1 MQDSTSRSCH
11 FTDSESQT
19 HPLTPQAR
27 MKPCG
32 TSTLLL
38 LVLLYF
44 DHICYAQHWSYGLRP
59 GGKRVP
65 ETLQDSYSEL
75 FPACWTI
82 HCVAHYP
89 VGPETLKWLPP
100 SSSLQGDQ
108 PSIKTPNEV
117 ALFTEPQR
125 LECSIPQTR
134 LSVMKEALMSWL
146 DGENQR
152 KKL

>member
-65 ETLQDSYSEL
+65 ETLQDSYSE
-75 FPACWTI
+75 
-82 HCVAHYP
+82 
-89 VGPETLKWLPP
+89 
-100 SSSLQGDQ
+100 
-108 PSIKTPNEV
+108 TPNEV